1 MKQAIQKAVNLL
13 FIEKCKLDDDYSS
26 VEFKIFLELEF
37 PNLQFTYNVR
47 TKEWLLID

>member
-13 FIEKCKLDDDYSS
+13 FIEKCKLDEDYNSIA
-26 VEFKIFLELEF
+26 FKLLLESEF
-37 PNLQFTYNVR
+37 PNLQFTYNMR

>member
-13 FIEKCKLDDDYSS
+13 FIEKCKLDDDIDTFS
-26 VEFKIFLELEF
+26 FKIFLEREF
-37 PNLQFTYNVR
+37 PDLQFTCNMR